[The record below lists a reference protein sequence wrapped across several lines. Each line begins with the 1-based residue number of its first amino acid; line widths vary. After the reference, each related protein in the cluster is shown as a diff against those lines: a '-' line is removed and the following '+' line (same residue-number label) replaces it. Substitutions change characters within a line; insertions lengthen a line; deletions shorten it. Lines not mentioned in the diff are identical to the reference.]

1 MFRDIFKRKKEENII
16 KAILKLAWPIIIANV
31 FQAAYQLT
39 DSFWVG
45 RLGEKAVASVTI
57 SSPIIFLLVSLG
69 IGFGVSGAILTAQ
82 YFGAENQKMVDFS
95 AAQTI
100 LMIVVVSIIL
110 SITGFLLAPNI
121 LNLMNAPTE
130 IYDYA
135 LKFLRIAFLA
145 LLPNFSFFM
154 FQSIMRSIGKPTI
167 PVFIV
172 IGTVLLNFILDPLL
186 MFGWKFIPG
195 MEVVGV
201 ALATIITQTIAA
213 TIGLIILF
221 SGKRGI
227 HLKLKNLKPDFKF
240 IKKSFFLGLPASIE
254 QSARSLGMTVMTSL
268 IIGFGT
274 LSVASYGAGSN
285 IIQIIIILSIG
296 LSAATSALT
305 GQSIGAKNIKR
316 AEKITI
322 TSTII
327 SFILLTIFG
336 IIVYFSAPK
345 LIAFFVPNDLSII
358 ENGAHFLRIVCLSFG
373 FIGIQMSVAAILQ
386 SSGNTMTAMLLTL
399 TSQWVIQITLA
410 FVLSK
415 FTSLGINGFWYSL
428 PITNVIIS
436 LVYIIVFKAGRWKK
450 KKITED
456 DRLSSEIMENI
467 QSEEIISYD
476 A

>member
-1 MFRDIFKRKKEENII
+1 MLKNIFKKKKEENII
-16 KAILKLAWPIIIANV
+16 KAILKLAWPIIIANI

-57 SSPIIFLLVSLG
+57 SSPIIFLLTSLG
-69 IGFGVSGAILTAQ
+69 IGFAVSGAILTAQ
-82 YFGAENQKMVDFS
+82 YFGAKKQKMVDFS

-100 LMIVVVSIIL
+100 LMVVIVSIIL
-110 SITGFLLAPNI
+110 SIAGFFLTPTI
-121 LNLMNAPTE
+121 LKIMNAPIE

-145 LLPNFSFFM
+145 LLPNFCFFM
-154 FQSIMRSIGKPTI
+154 FQSIMRSIGKPII

-172 IGTVLLNFILDPLL
+172 IGTVILNFILDPLL
-186 MFGWKFIPG
+186 MFGWNFIPG
-195 MEVVGV
+195 LEVVGV

-254 QSARSLGMTVMTSL
+254 QSARSLGMTVMISL
-268 IIGFGT
+268 IVGFGT

-285 IIQIIIILSIG
+285 LIQIIIILSIG
-296 LSAATSALT
+296 LSAATSVLT

-327 SFILLTIFG
+327 SFTLLTIFG

-345 LIAFFVPNDLSII
+345 LIAFFVPNDLNII

-373 FIGIQMSVAAILQ
+373 FIGIQMSIAAILQ
-386 SSGNTMTAMLLTL
+386 SSGNTTTAMTLTL
-399 TSQWVIQITLA
+399 TSQWAIQLPLA
-410 FVLSK
+410 FTLSK
-415 FTSLGINGFWYSL
+415 FTSLGVNGIWYSL
-428 PITNVIIS
+428 PITNIIIS
-436 LVYIIVFKAGRWKK
+436 IIYILVFKTGSWKK

-456 DRLSSEIMENI
+456 DKLSSKIMENV

>member
-399 TSQWVIQITLA
+399 TSQWVIQIPLA